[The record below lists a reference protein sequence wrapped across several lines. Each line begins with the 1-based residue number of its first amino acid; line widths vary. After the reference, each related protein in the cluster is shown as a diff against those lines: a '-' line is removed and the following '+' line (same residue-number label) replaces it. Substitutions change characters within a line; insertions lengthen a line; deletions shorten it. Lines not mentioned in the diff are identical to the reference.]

1 MKKSLSRVLALSV
14 IGLAAGCAPFLWLFP
29 QFDAEASSWVLKWNR
44 IAIDASGLDHMAVQA
59 GESRTFGHQLG
70 PTRSSR
76 ATAIVHIA
84 MFEAINAIAGGY
96 KSYTGMPRAELSVSM
111 KAAVAQAA
119 HDTLVALYPSH
130 APTFDAKLAEDLASV
145 TDEIARQNGVTLG
158 QAAAQAIL
166 NMRANDGSDNTVP
179 YVFSNDPGKWR
190 VDPLNPGQTPL
201 GEEWP
206 QVTPFVM
213 SSASQFRAPA
223 PPAIDSAEYAVAYD
237 EVKQIGGD
245 GVITPT
251 SRTEDQTQTGIFWA
265 YDGTPS
271 LCAPPRLYNQIAVQL
286 AVEQGLDV
294 VQLARLLALV
304 NVAMADTGIGV
315 WEAKYHY
322 NYWRP
327 VTGIR
332 ESDPGT
338 GPSGLGDG
346 NAATIGDVN
355 YTPLGAPAS
364 NLAGQDFTPPFPAYP
379 SGHAGFGGALFET
392 LRNFFGRDDIAFTFV
407 SDEFNGVTTDHAGTV
422 RPRLPRSFSSLSQ
435 AEEENGQSRI
445 YLGIHWS
452 FDKSAGIAQG
462 RQIADHVFTNVFT
475 PEL

>member
-1 MKKSLSRVLALSV
+1 MKKSLSRLLALSV

-29 QFDAEASSWVLKWNR
+29 QFDPEASSWVLKWNR
-44 IAIDASGLDHMAVQA
+44 IAIDASGLDHMAVQP

-84 MFEAINAIAGGY
+84 MFEAINAITGGY
-96 KSYTGMPRAELSVSM
+96 KSYTGMPRAEMSVSM
-111 KAAVAQAA
+111 KVAVAQAA

-145 TDEIARQNGVTLG
+145 TDATASQNGVTLG

-166 NMRANDGSDNTVP
+166 QMRAADGSDNTVA

-190 VDPLNPGQTPL
+190 VDPLNPGQSPL

-206 QVTPFVM
+206 QVTPFAL

-223 PPAIDSAEYAVAYD
+223 PPSIDSAEYAVAYD

-271 LCAPPRLYNQIAVQL
+271 LCAPPRLYNQIAAQL

-304 NVAMADTGIGV
+304 NVAMATPASAYG
-315 WEAKYHY
+315 K
-322 NYWRP
+322 
-327 VTGIR
+327 
-332 ESDPGT
+332 
-338 GPSGLGDG
+338 PSSTI
-346 NAATIGDVN
+346 TIGDLLPGYASPIRARGPAVLG
-355 YTPLGAPAS
+355 TETQRRSETRPIHPLAPRRATS
-364 NLAGQDFTPPFPAYP
+364 
-379 SGHAGFGGALFET
+379 
-392 LRNFFGRDDIAFTFV
+392 RGRTSRRLSRLIHRGTRGSAVRCSRRCAT
-407 SDEFNGVTTDHAGTV
+407 SSAVTTSPLRLSPTNSTV
-422 RPRLPRSFSSLSQ
+422 
-435 AEEENGQSRI
+435 
-445 YLGIHWS
+445 
-452 FDKSAGIAQG
+452 
-462 RQIADHVFTNVFT
+462 
-475 PEL
+475 